1 MGSVCCIEKKD
12 GNDEQFDVRK
22 GGGQKHIQP
31 GIGISGP
38 HNNPFKHRAGEGYE
52 EMRAQKEAQAYEE

>member
-12 GNDEQFDVRK
+12 NDELYEAKR
-22 GGGQKHIQP
+22 GGGQKNIQA
-31 GIGISGP
+31 GIGITGP

-52 EMRAQKEAQAYEE
+52 EMRAVKEAQAMEDQ